1 MKNVASSI
9 NGVAGAVVGV
19 VKGLI
24 VAFVFATILFG
35 PIDALNNGVN
45 PIEGIT
51 GLVDMFLEGGLAG
64 LLALMVF
71 ASFMD

>member
-9 NGVAGAVVGV
+9 TGVAGAVVGV

-45 PIEGIT
+45 PIYGIL
-51 GLVDMFLEGGLAG
+51 GLVEMFFEGGLAG

-71 ASFMD
+71 ASFME

>member
-35 PIDALNNGVN
+35 PIDALNDGVN
-45 PIEGIT
+45 HSNHSKIKELNDDT
-51 GLVDMFLEGGLAG
+51 DK
-64 LLALMVF
+64 
-71 ASFMD
+71 

>member
-19 VKGLI
+19 IKGLI
-24 VAFVFATILFG
+24 VAFVFAGIIFTLPETVTN
-35 PIDALNNGVN
+35 PIDGIAALVGKFLNG
-45 PIEGIT
+45 GLS
-51 GLVDMFLEGGLAG
+51 GLV
-64 LLALMVF
+64 ALMVF